1 MNFSEARQGEK
12 YKVDRL
18 VLKAMADEAPKA
30 RYQAAKPQAV
40 ANALRTKRSIFASA
54 KISTL
59 NAPRLRSP
67 ACGTEQSKATQS
79 RN

>member
-30 RYQAAKPQAV
+30 RYQQ
-40 ANALRTKRSIFASA
+40 
-54 KISTL
+54 
-59 NAPRLRSP
+59 
-67 ACGTEQSKATQS
+67 QS
-79 RN
+79 RRPLQTR